1 MKKMIFLISNV
12 IVCSIFLHALILFRL
27 FDEVMVAGTLELD
40 HTFLNFLIFVLI
52 GILLF
57 NLKYAWNESEK
68 K

>member
-27 FDEVMVAGTLELD
+27 FDEIMGTRQID
-40 HTFLNFLIFVLI
+40 HTFLNFLIFVFI